1 MKVMLKSLV
10 LSSILLIPF
19 NIALAEDKDTREAQ
33 QALLEQVLTELDQL
47 KEEIKTMKKPI
58 PSVKEKIRAGKK
70 FAVAFYD
77 SCSKEPELCL
87 KDQEGFGT
95 NNTSNGKNNE
105 DPLGNFLMG
114 QIYQV
119 QYFPETKAWEVSGF
133 KEWHK
138 ELGTHKSVSGK
149 DNLEDNEMLLW
160 GYTFRFDD
168 SANVFYEATYKENE
182 LDLGLVGRIVFLEE

>member
-19 NIALAEDKDTREAQ
+19 NIALAEDKEVVSS
-33 QALLEQVLTELDQL
+33 ALLEQVLTELYQL

-77 SCSKEPELCL
+77 SCSNEPELCL
-87 KDQEGFGT
+87 KDKERYGT
-95 NNTSNGKNNE
+95 NNKDDNKHEN
-105 DPLGNFLMG
+105 DPMGTLLFG

-119 QYFPETKAWEVSGF
+119 NYYKEEGKHVWIVSGIQ
-133 KEWHK
+133 
-138 ELGTHKSVSGK
+138 
-149 DNLEDNEMLLW
+149 EDGMKLTSSEPSDSSYDEDHIERNEMVLW
-160 GYTFRFDD
+160 GRVFNFDE
-168 SANVFYEATYKENE
+168 SARVFDK
-182 LDLGLVGRIVFLEE
+182 DFGLVGRIVFLEE